1 MHSSLSISNGTI
13 IVYER
18 SCPFFLFSFLFFP
31 KTEEEPAS
39 SLIRDGTTERE
50 RERERERGR
59 EKKQRRESREIK
71 ANVSRVTRIVRGRVA
86 CRRRRRRGHR
96 RRRRLRSPWSSE
108 PLTRLHPWF
117 RHRQNRHWHVDGI
130 VGINDQRSALE

>member
-1 MHSSLSISNGTI
+1 MSVLSFFFFILSENRRRTCV
-13 IVYER
+13 IVDSRRYH
-18 SCPFFLFSFLFFP
+18 
-31 KTEEEPAS
+31 
-39 SLIRDGTTERE
+39 RE